1 MRRVQGGG
9 DCVVVSVRCFFEAQI
24 MLGWTVRVLLSPTF
38 VTLLGKVDEP
48 DQRSRERTRFR
59 ENA

>member
-1 MRRVQGGG
+1 M
-9 DCVVVSVRCFFEAQI
+9 SVRCFFEAQI